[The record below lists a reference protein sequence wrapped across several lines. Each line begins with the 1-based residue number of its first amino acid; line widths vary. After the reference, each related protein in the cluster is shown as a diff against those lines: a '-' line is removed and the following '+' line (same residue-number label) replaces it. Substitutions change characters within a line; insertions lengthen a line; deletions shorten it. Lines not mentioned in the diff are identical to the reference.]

1 MRKVLTPTFTSGKLK
16 GMLSPI
22 LSITDNV
29 IDHLKSQISQE
40 VNLKPI
46 IRGFTVDSISRVAFG
61 MHTKTYLGQDKDFM
75 RSAESTT
82 TAFTTYTWTSAFWY
96 NVMGHLPFLAA
107 FTGFFDDESVKLRTM
122 TNDIMKERDLKNL
135 HVGDFV
141 DRLREFKRNVKPPIT
156 EGMIDAQGMIFI
168 LGGFETTSTTIG
180 SLMYYLAINPDVQ
193 DRVMEE
199 IDEILGSD
207 PVNEDNIKDLHFME
221 ACIQETLRL
230 SPVIGETFRV
240 CTKDCIVKGIQFHK
254 GVKISMLIYLSHINP
269 VFFEEP
275 QTFNPERFLKDNE
288 DLIIPYTWRPFGSGS
303 RMCIG
308 QRLALMEMKI
318 FMAKFLQT
326 FKIVKTSNTKL
337 EYDDGGLFML
347 SYPEIIVKLEERI

>member
-29 IDHLKSQISQE
+29 INHLKKQSGQE

-46 IRGFTVDSISRVAFG
+46 IRGFTVDSICRVAFG
-61 MHTKTYLGQDKDFM
+61 LQTQTYLGLDQDLMK
-75 RSAESTT
+75 SAESTT

-96 NVMGHLPFLAA
+96 NVMGHFPFLAA
-107 FTGFFDDESVKLRTM
+107 FTGFFDGESVKLRTM
-122 TNDIMKERDLKNL
+122 TNDIMRERDLKNVQ
-135 HVGDFV
+135 VGDFV
-141 DRLREFKRNVKPPIT
+141 DRLREFKKSIKPPIT

-180 SLMYYLAINPDVQ
+180 SLMYYLATHPDVQ
-193 DRVMEE
+193 GRVLEE
-199 IDEILGSD
+199 ISD
-207 PVNEDNIKDLHFME
+207 LADIDEDNIKDLHFME

-240 CTKDCIVKGIQFHK
+240 CTNDCIIKGIQFQK
-254 GVKISMLIYLSHINP
+254 GVKISMPIYPSHINP
-269 VFFEEP
+269 EFFENP
-275 QTFNPERFLKDNE
+275 QSFRPDRFLKDKEN
-288 DLIIPYTWRPFGSGS
+288 LIIPYTWRPFGSGS
-303 RMCIG
+303 RMCLG

-326 FKIVKTSNTKL
+326 FQLVPTARTKL
-337 EYDDGGLFML
+337 EVESGGLFML
-347 SYPEIIVKLEERI
+347 SYPEIIVKLEQRT